1 VSASAPT
8 AAALK
13 GISTRSSK
21 VRLQG
26 PAPTVSSGARREVQN
41 RHSKSANEVPAT
53 TKDDPNEKLNADV
66 GEIKPSLTS
75 KGKNMNAVQNVLAV
89 TAVALGVALSSAAV
103 ANSDA
108 KEIQL
113 KDGSTLV
120 IFKDGKMSMRDSRG
134 RPMSMKDGLRMET
147 KDGKVY
153 VMKGN
158 EIWRKTTEEQLR
170 DELYRGS

>member
-1 VSASAPT
+1 
-8 AAALK
+8 
-13 GISTRSSK
+13 
-21 VRLQG
+21 
-26 PAPTVSSGARREVQN
+26 
-41 RHSKSANEVPAT
+41 
-53 TKDDPNEKLNADV
+53 
-66 GEIKPSLTS
+66 
-75 KGKNMNAVQNVLAV
+75 MNAVRNVLAV
-89 TAVALGVALSSAAV
+89 TAVALGVALSSVAA

-158 EIWRKTTEEQLR
+158 EIWRKTREEQLR